1 MPLSLNLIAD
11 ADEVLYNRRVKIN
24 PLNGEVLEDVTAS
37 RPIFNPSGAVRRD
50 HEENQRA
57 NDSSGGGGRGSD
69 SVGDAVGLPDGST
82 EGRARA
88 ASRARKELFELA
100 ACNDFDLFFT
110 LTLDKERIDRYD
122 YKEAVKKLSQWL
134 DNRVRRRGLRY
145 IAVPEL
151 HKDGAIHFHGL
162 CNSEAARLID
172 SGRTDKGHTV
182 YNLSDWSLGFTT
194 AVKLYGDRNA
204 AAHYIAKYVTKAA
217 ASGTTGTIGGRY
229 YFHGGALNKAR
240 CVYYHEDFGSV
251 EGKEV
256 SIEAAGLTF
265 KYRK

>member
-1 MPLSLNLIAD
+1 MSLRLNLIAD

-50 HEENQRA
+50 HEKNRRA
-57 NDSSGGGGRGSD
+57 DDSSGGSRQGIS
-69 SVGDAVGLPDGST
+69 SAGDADGLSEGST

-88 ASRARKELFELA
+88 AARARKELYELA

-151 HKDGAIHFHGL
+151 HQDGAIHFHGL
-162 CNSEAARLID
+162 CNSEAARLVD
-172 SGRTDKGHTV
+172 SGRSDKGHTV

-229 YFHGGALNKAR
+229 FFHGGALNKAR